1 MWMCAHVNA
10 ILQEFRRNVVSAC
23 QLKKIYALY
32 QHTHFYSVLEHI
44 DLKEKKNPGRG
55 STRL

>member
-1 MWMCAHVNA
+1 MWMCAHVDA

-32 QHTHFYSVLEHI
+32 QTHISIL
-44 DLKEKKNPGRG
+44 
-55 STRL
+55 S